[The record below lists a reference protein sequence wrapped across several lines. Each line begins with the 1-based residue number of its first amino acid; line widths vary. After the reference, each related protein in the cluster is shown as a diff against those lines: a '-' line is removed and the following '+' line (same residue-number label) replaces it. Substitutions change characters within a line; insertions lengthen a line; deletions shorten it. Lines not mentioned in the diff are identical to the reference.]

1 MRPGSGPYFALISLA
16 LRPDAKNCPS
26 DDVLLAL
33 PHTVENGSAWWA
45 SDDPRQGVG
54 VGFGTQIPGAGPRQ
68 LRMAHAV
75 RRVRH
80 ARSEVGRAGENRG
93 EERRRIGV
101 DAPGAQI
108 GKRVEEP
115 RSGVHIPQQVGDP
128 DTRHERIDRA
138 VKAFARGRG
147 EGVVGRDLEAAVLE
161 TDAFEATGGQLR
173 AHLAQPVVEP
183 LAPAFEPGRSVR
195 LQCSVAEDA
204 LRFVRGH
211 KVGVESTVVPA
222 AFDPDVA
229 GAKLVTQRGRPQP
242 SRRCAVGVFRCA
254 ESPLSSACSE
264 KASARCQAVCA
275 CPCG

>member
-1 MRPGSGPYFALISLA
+1 M
-16 LRPDAKNCPS
+16 
-26 DDVLLAL
+26 
-33 PHTVENGSAWWA
+33 
-45 SDDPRQGVG
+45 
-54 VGFGTQIPGAGPRQ
+54 
-68 LRMAHAV
+68 
-75 RRVRH
+75 
-80 ARSEVGRAGENRG
+80 
-93 EERRRIGV
+93 

-183 LAPAFEPGRSVR
+183 LAPAFEPGRCVG
-195 LQCSVAEDA
+195 LQRAVAEDA

-222 AFDPDVA
+222 AFHPDVA
-229 GAKLVTQRGRPQP
+229 GAKSVTQRGDH
-242 SRRCAVGVFRCA
+242 SRLVGAPLGCSVVQDRRSPVLARKRHRHDVRQFALARAVELFEEGHGAVQALAGGGSVELEGLQECRRVPA
-254 ESPLSSACSE
+254 KLHVALGRQRQGDLRRQISQRGDLL
-264 KASARCQAVCA
+264 ARRHQAVPA
-275 CPCG
+275 DLLVEHVERVPLVFADG